1 MNLFLTEDGVLKLGY
16 YGLTTQ
22 SECYSI
28 KKKECDGVRS
38 FAPEVF
44 RGAYEMKSDV
54 WSFGIA
60 LIEMLG
66 IIPYYW
72 CDNDHLPTMNGG
84 FELPFDHPSCPIL
97 YKILVS
103 VLNRPFLHKQNS
115 KSCHYFLLVCDSKSE
130 NLSGHFFV
138 SS

>member
-1 MNLFLTEDGVLKLGY
+1 MWKWQDDPPDMGRKLG
-16 YGLTTQ
+16 LDRDPM
-22 SECYSI
+22 E
-28 KKKECDGVRS
+28 
-38 FAPEVF
+38 
-44 RGAYEMKSDV
+44 
-54 WSFGIA
+54 FGR
-60 LIEMLG
+60 
-66 IIPYYW
+66 II
-72 CDNDHLPTMNGG
+72 
-84 FELPFDHPSCPIL
+84 DHPSCPIL

>member
-1 MNLFLTEDGVLKLGY
+1 MGSSQRNSRRERKEDRSSSFREKPLDEYKEGMTQTILTP
-16 YGLTTQ
+16 
-22 SECYSI
+22 S
-28 KKKECDGVRS
+28 
-38 FAPEVF
+38 
-44 RGAYEMKSDV
+44 
-54 WSFGIA
+54 A
-60 LIEMLG
+60 LLI
-66 IIPYYW
+66 
-72 CDNDHLPTMNGG
+72 
-84 FELPFDHPSCPIL
+84 DHPSCPIL

>member
-1 MNLFLTEDGVLKLGY
+1 MLENQNTV
-16 YGLTTQ
+16 
-22 SECYSI
+22 SI
-28 KKKECDGVRS
+28 ELI
-38 FAPEVF
+38 
-44 RGAYEMKSDV
+44 MSDMV
-54 WSFGIA
+54 VI
-60 LIEMLG
+60 
-66 IIPYYW
+66 
-72 CDNDHLPTMNGG
+72 
-84 FELPFDHPSCPIL
+84 DHPSCPIL

>member
-1 MNLFLTEDGVLKLGY
+1 M
-16 YGLTTQ
+16 
-22 SECYSI
+22 
-28 KKKECDGVRS
+28 
-38 FAPEVF
+38 
-44 RGAYEMKSDV
+44 RGAKEAIGYDCEGLQSGEYGCAVHTCGACAMSV
-54 WSFGIA
+54 MSEEEVSRRLSCEG
-60 LIEMLG
+60 L
-66 IIPYYW
+66 
-72 CDNDHLPTMNGG
+72 
-84 FELPFDHPSCPIL
+84 FDHPSCPIL

>member
-1 MNLFLTEDGVLKLGY
+1 MLENQNTV
-16 YGLTTQ
+16 
-22 SECYSI
+22 SI
-28 KKKECDGVRS
+28 ELI
-38 FAPEVF
+38 
-44 RGAYEMKSDV
+44 MSDMV
-54 WSFGIA
+54 VI
-60 LIEMLG
+60 
-66 IIPYYW
+66 
-72 CDNDHLPTMNGG
+72 
-84 FELPFDHPSCPIL
+84 DHPSCPIF